1 MTEILDHLILGCSDL
16 GRGIAHLE
24 KLSGYKA
31 ALGGSHPGRG
41 TRNALLKIGRTS
53 YLEILAPD
61 PAQSELAWHKEIR
74 TLFEPLLVGY
84 AIRQKSLEQFAATL
98 RRKGIRCQGPIAG
111 SRRRPDG
118 QLLSWKTLS
127 YVDDRD
133 GLLPFYIDWDERS
146 AHPATDAPGSIAL
159 ISCAR
164 SGHLVEESTP
174 PPGTRLVSM
183 PEKPVELRARLR
195 GAQGEFELLSRAIA
209 SEAWLPTS

>member
-16 GRGIAHLE
+16 GRGIAQLE

-61 PAQSELAWHKEIR
+61 PAQSELTWHKEIR
-74 TLFEPLLVGY
+74 TLFEPFLVGY
-84 AIRQKSLEQFAATL
+84 AIRQKNLEQFAATL
-98 RRKGIRCQGPIAG
+98 RQKGIRCQGPIAG

-118 QLLSWKTLS
+118 QLISWKTLS
-127 YVDDRD
+127 YVDDRG
-133 GLLPFYIDWDERS
+133 GLLPFYIDWDDRS

-159 ISCAR
+159 ISYTR
-164 SGHLVEESTP
+164 SGHLVEESPP
-174 PPGTRLVSM
+174 PPGTRLVCM
-183 PEKPVELRARLR
+183 PDEPVELHARLR
-195 GAQGEFELLSRAIA
+195 GARGEFELFSRAVSSAAWVPA
-209 SEAWLPTS
+209 S